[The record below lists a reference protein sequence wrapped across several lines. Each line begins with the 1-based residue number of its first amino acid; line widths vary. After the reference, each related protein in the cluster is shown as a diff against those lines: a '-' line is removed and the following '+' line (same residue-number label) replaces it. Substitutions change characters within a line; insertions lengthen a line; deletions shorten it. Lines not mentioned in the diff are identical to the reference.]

1 MKSAFHNCE
10 NTNNQGVNAN
20 NQGVN
25 ANKQGKIETSQ
36 NTAVK
41 YSWFIIAHNVEI
53 KRWYVVFDDDE
64 FLIVVYHLT

>member
-10 NTNNQGVNAN
+10 NANNQGVNAN

-36 NTAVK
+36 NTAVM
-41 YSWFIIAHNVEI
+41 YS
-53 KRWYVVFDDDE
+53 
-64 FLIVVYHLT
+64 

>member
-36 NTAVK
+36 NTAVM
-41 YSWFIIAHNVEI
+41 YS
-53 KRWYVVFDDDE
+53 
-64 FLIVVYHLT
+64 